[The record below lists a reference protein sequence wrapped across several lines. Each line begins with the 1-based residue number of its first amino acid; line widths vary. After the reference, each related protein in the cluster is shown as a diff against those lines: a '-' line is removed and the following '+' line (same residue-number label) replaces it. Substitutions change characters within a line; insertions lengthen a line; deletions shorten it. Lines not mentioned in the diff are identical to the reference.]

1 MLLRLKVTNLALLE
15 DLDLEFGPG
24 LNIVTG
30 ETGAGKSLLQRAL
43 ALAAGHRASSEV
55 VRRGADT
62 ARVEATFQAPDEAR
76 SLLARLDEIGVPV
89 PDHELLVRR
98 TIPRAGKAR
107 VSINDTA
114 VTLATLNELGG
125 VLVHLQGQHESL
137 RLAQP
142 EAHVEML
149 DAACGT
155 LAEAEEFRAG
165 FGALLKLIARVE
177 AVEKGL
183 SEHERRLELTR
194 WELEE
199 IIESGFE
206 DLAEE
211 AALTSERERL
221 RHGEKLRGGA
231 ADALEQLD
239 LGEQPALAAL
249 ERQCQRVSEMAELD
263 GDLKEVADALEQAT
277 LPLQEAVR
285 ALQGYAEG
293 LRDDPE
299 RLEEV
304 EDRLALL
311 ARLER
316 KHGVQGLEALL
327 AHRDA
332 MAAELEAATR
342 DAQDPDELRRE
353 LSVAAE
359 KTWKAADKLEKK
371 RRKGAKALCPPV
383 IEELAALGMEG
394 ATFSVGFAEI
404 PGKDPHGPAS
414 VLYRDGSSLGPD
426 GRSQIE
432 FLLAAN
438 PGEGES
444 PLGKVASGGELSR
457 VMLALRNVAG
467 GPGVPTMVF
476 DEVDAGIGGTTAEAV
491 GERLARLAE
500 DHQVI
505 CITHL
510 AQIAAYAD
518 AHYAVAKGSR
528 DGRTRT
534 VVDPI
539 HGEARRAELARMLGG
554 GGVHAETHAEEMLR
568 RGADTRTKGAKKT
581 PRAGSR
587 KKTARRRSAKAG

>member
-15 DLDLEFGPG
+15 DLDLEFGAG

-165 FGALLKLIARVE
+165 YGALLKLIARVA

-183 SEHERRLELTR
+183 
-194 WELEE
+194 
-199 IIESGFE
+199 
-206 DLAEE
+206 

-221 RHGEKLRGGA
+221 RHGEKLRAGA

-249 ERQCQRVSEMAELD
+249 ERQCQRVSELAELD
-263 GDLKEVADALEQAT
+263 ADLQEVADALEQAT

-332 MAAELEAATR
+332 MAAELEAASR

-353 LSVAAE
+353 LSD
-359 KTWKAADKLEKK
+359 AADKSWRAADRLEKK

-414 VLYRDGSSLGPD
+414 VLYRDGSSLGAD

-581 PRAGSR
+581 PRTGAR

>member
-55 VRRGADT
+55 VRRGTDT
-62 ARVEATFQAPDEAR
+62 ARVEATFQVPDDAR
-76 SLLARLDEIGVPV
+76 TLLARLDEVGIPV

-114 VTLATLNELGG
+114 VTLATLNEVGG

-155 LAEAEEFRAG
+155 LVEAEGFRGQYA
-165 FGALLKLIARVE
+165 ALLKLIARVE
-177 AVEKGL
+177 AVEQGM
-183 SEHERRLELTR
+183 SEHERRLDLAR
-194 WELEE
+194 WELQELDDA
-199 IIESGFE
+199 GFE
-206 DLAEE
+206 DPAEE
-211 AALTSERERL
+211 ANLTSERERL
-221 RHGEKLRGGA
+221 RHGEKLRAGA
-231 ADALEQLD
+231 AEALEQLD

-249 ERQCQRVSEMAELD
+249 ERQTQRLAEMSQLDQELQ
-263 GDLKEVADALEQAT
+263 EIADTLEQAT

-285 ALQGYAEG
+285 SLQGYAES

-327 AHRDA
+327 AHREA
-332 MAAELEAATR
+332 LAAELEAASR
-342 DAQDPDELRRE
+342 DAQDPEELRRE
-353 LSVAAE
+353 LTTAADAA
-359 KTWKAADKLEKK
+359 WKAADRLEKK
-371 RRKGAKALCPPV
+371 RRKGAGSLCPPV
-383 IEELAALGMEG
+383 ITELAALGMEG
-394 ATFSVGFAEI
+394 ATFSVGFAEL
-404 PGKDPHGPAS
+404 PGLAENGPRG
-414 VLYRDGSSLGPD
+414 VLHRDGANLGAE

-491 GERLARLAE
+491 GERLAALAE
-500 DHQVI
+500 EHQVI

-518 AHYAVAKGSR
+518 AHYAVAKGSE

-539 HGEARRAELARMLGG
+539 HGDARKAELARMLGG
-554 GGVHAETHAEEMLR
+554 GGTHAETHAEEMLR
-568 RGADTRTKGAKKT
+568 RGAGI
-581 PRAGSR
+581 R
-587 KKTARRRSAKAG
+587 KKVARKSRSKASGKKKPRSRSAKAS

>member
-15 DLDLEFGPG
+15 DLDLEFGSG

-55 VRRGADT
+55 VRRGADA
-62 ARVEATFQAPDEAR
+62 ARIEANFQVPDDAR
-76 SLLARLDEIGVPV
+76 ALLARLDEIGVPV
-89 PDHELLVRR
+89 PDQELLVRR
-98 TIPRAGKAR
+98 TIPRSGKAR
-107 VSINDTA
+107 VSINDA
-114 VTLATLNELGG
+114 SVTLATLNEVGG

-155 LAEAEEFRAG
+155 LDKAEDLRSRY
-165 FGALLKLIARVE
+165 GALLKLIARLE
-177 AVEKGL
+177 AVEQGL

-199 IIESGFE
+199 LDEAGFL
-206 DLAEE
+206 DLKEE
-211 AALTSERERL
+211 ISLTSERERL
-221 RHGEKLRGGA
+221 RHGEKLRATA
-231 ADALEQLD
+231 AEALEQLD

-249 ERQCQRVSEMAELD
+249 ERQARRMSEMAELD
-263 GDLKEVADALEQAT
+263 SDLQEIAEGLEQAVV
-277 LPLQEAVR
+277 PLQEAVR
-285 ALQGYAEG
+285 GLQGYAES
-293 LRDDPE
+293 LRDDPS

-316 KHGVQGLEALL
+316 KHGVQGLEGLLQHREAL
-327 AHRDA
+327 
-332 MAAELEAATR
+332 AAELDAATR
-342 DAQDPDELRRE
+342 DAQDPEELRRE
-353 LSVAAE
+353 LAAAADT
-359 KTWKAADKLEKK
+359 TWKAADRLETL

-383 IEELAALGMEG
+383 IAELGALGMEG
-394 ATFSVGFAEI
+394 ATFSVGFSDLPARAE
-404 PGKDPHGPAS
+404 KGPAQ
-414 VLYRDGSSLGPD
+414 VLHRDGANLGSD

-476 DEVDAGIGGTTAEAV
+476 DEVDAGIGGSTAEAV

-500 DHQVI
+500 EHQVL

-528 DGRTRT
+528 GGRTRT
-534 VVDPI
+534 IVDPI
-539 HGEARRAELARMLGG
+539 EGEARKAELARMLGG
-554 GGVHAETHAEEMLR
+554 GGVHAETHAAEMLR
-568 RGADTRTKGAKKT
+568 RGHEF
-581 PRAGSR
+581 R
-587 KKTARRRSAKAG
+587 KKGMKAGGKSAPKKKRSRQKTA

>member
-55 VRRGADT
+55 VRRGADA
-62 ARVEATFQAPDEAR
+62 ARIEASFQVPDDAR

-89 PDHELLVRR
+89 PDRELLVRR

-107 VSINDTA
+107 VSINDSS
-114 VTLATLNELGG
+114 VTLATLNEVGG

-155 LAEAEEFRAG
+155 LTEAKDFRAQY
-165 FGALLKLIARVE
+165 GALLKLIARLE
-177 AVEKGL
+177 AVEQGI
-183 SEHERRLELTR
+183 SEHARRLELAR

-199 IIESGFE
+199 LDEAGFH
-206 DLAEE
+206 DLNEE
-211 AALTSERERL
+211 VSLTSERDRL
-221 RHGEKLRGGA
+221 RHGEKLRA
-231 ADALEQLD
+231 AAAEALEQLD

-249 ERQCQRVSEMAELD
+249 ERQARRMSEMAELD
-263 GDLKEVADALEQAT
+263 PDLQEIADALEQAAV
-277 LPLQEAVR
+277 PLQEAVR
-285 ALQGYAEG
+285 GLQGYAEG
-293 LRDDPE
+293 LRDDPS
-299 RLEEV
+299 RLDDV

-311 ARLER
+311 ARLAR
-316 KHGVQGLEALL
+316 KHGVQGLEGLLQHREAL
-327 AHRDA
+327 
-332 MAAELEAATR
+332 AAELDAATR
-342 DAQDPDELRRE
+342 DAQDPEELRRE
-353 LSVAAE
+353 LAAAADT
-359 KTWKAADKLEKK
+359 TWKAADGLEAR

-383 IEELAALGMEG
+383 IDELAALGMEG
-394 ATFSVGFAEI
+394 ATFSVGFSELPTATEKG
-404 PGKDPHGPAS
+404 PGS
-414 VLYRDGSSLGPD
+414 VLHRDGARLGGD

-432 FLLAAN
+432 FMLAAN

-476 DEVDAGIGGTTAEAV
+476 DEVDAGIGGSTAEAV

-500 DHQVI
+500 DHQVL

-528 DGRTRT
+528 GGRTRT
-534 VVDPI
+534 MVDPI
-539 HGEARRAELARMLGG
+539 EGDARKAELARMLGG
-554 GGVHAETHAEEMLR
+554 GGVHAETHADEMLR
-568 RGADTRTKGAKKT
+568 RGRDFREKMASSPKK
-581 PRAGSR
+581 PALKRKRSRRKSAEAG
-587 KKTARRRSAKAG
+587 